1 MLFGLEI
8 HPSVVHFPIALTIV
22 GAFFSVLYVAAR
34 KPWLRWFAPL
44 LLSIALA
51 GAVAAYFTG
60 QSAEDRAEKIGVPEK
75 AIEEHEESGLW
86 ALGAI
91 AVTCLLGWA
100 THARGKGTW
109 VAMILALVAAGIVV
123 RTAHLGGKLVYVH
136 GAGRVQGAPGV
147 PGQTPGGGENEGGED
162 KD

>member
-22 GAFFSVLYVAAR
+22 GALFSVLYVAT
-34 KPWLRWFAPL
+34 KKDWMRWFAPL
-44 LLSIALA
+44 LLSLALA
-51 GAVAAYFTG
+51 GAVTAYFTG
-60 QSAEDRAEKIGVPEK
+60 QSASDRAEKIGVPEK

-86 ALGAI
+86 ALGSI
-91 AVTCLLGWA
+91 AVACLLGWA
-100 THARGKGTW
+100 THARRKGAW
-109 VAMILALVAAGIVV
+109 VAMILTLVAASIVV
-123 RTAHLGGKLVYVH
+123 RTAHLGGRLVYVH

-147 PGQTPGGGENEGGED
+147 PGQTPGGEEEDD

>member
-1 MLFGLEI
+1 MLFGLEV

-22 GAFFSVLYVAAR
+22 GALFSVLYVVT
-34 KPWLRWFAPL
+34 KKVWLKWFAPL
-44 LLSIALA
+44 LFTIALA
-51 GAVAAYFTG
+51 GAVTAYFTG
-60 QSAEDRAEKIGVPEK
+60 TAAEDRAEKIGVPEK

-86 ALGAI
+86 AMGGI
-91 AVTCLLGWA
+91 AVTCLLAWA
-100 THARGKGTW
+100 THARGKGMW
-109 VAMILALVAAGIVV
+109 VAALLALVSVGIVA

-147 PGQTPGGGENEGGED
+147 PGQTPGGGEKEGGED

>member
-22 GAFFSVLYVAAR
+22 GALFSVLYVFT
-34 KPWLRWFAPL
+34 KKDWLRWLAPL
-44 LLSIALA
+44 LLSVALA

-60 QSAEDRAEKIGVPEK
+60 QAASDRAEEIGVPDN

-86 ALGAI
+86 ALGSI
-91 AVTCLLGWA
+91 AVACLLGWA
-100 THARGKGTW
+100 THARRKGTW
-109 VAMILALVAAGIVV
+109 VAMILALLAASVV
-123 RTAHLGGKLVYVH
+123 IRTAYLGGELVYRH

-147 PGQTPGGGENEGGED
+147 PGQTLGEE
-162 KD
+162 